1 MKKFFMTLAL
11 ALATIGV
18 SAKGAKI
25 PVYAW
30 SGWGE
35 NTTEKSLDRK
45 SVV

>member
-30 SGWGE
+30 SGWSE
-35 NTTEKSLDRK
+35 NTTEKSLTADFK
-45 SVV
+45 A

>member
-30 SGWGE
+30 S
-35 NTTEKSLDRK
+35 
-45 SVV
+45 